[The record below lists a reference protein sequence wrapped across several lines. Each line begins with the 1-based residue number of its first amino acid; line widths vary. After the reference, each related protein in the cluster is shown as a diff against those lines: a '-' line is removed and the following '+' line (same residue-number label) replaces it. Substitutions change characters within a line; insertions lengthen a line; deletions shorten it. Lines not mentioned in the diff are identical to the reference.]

1 MITNVIY
8 AVLVLGVIAVVFGL
22 ILSVAAK
29 AFEVKVDERL
39 PKIQACLAGA
49 NCGGCGYPGCAGC
62 AEAILAGKAPVTACA
77 PAGAEGA
84 AKIAE
89 IMGMEAPSGEKQV
102 AHVLCNG
109 GDASVKN
116 FEYVGLHD
124 CVAATKV
131 AGGPTAC
138 SFGCMGFGTCV
149 AACQFDAI
157 HINAQGVAEVDKEKC
172 TNCGACREACPR
184 KLIVEVPYKQKV
196 FVNCSNKEKGPAVTK
211 VCANSCIACGMCER
225 TCKFDAIHVVNNVAV
240 IDYTKCKN
248 CTMCAKACPRNAIEP
263 IPTPEEKEKFKAAQ
277 KAAAER
283 KAAAETEYDQT
294 VAKLWDEYQLSV
306 SQAEQLCVEFDSL
319 PALRAQVADLRSKIR
334 ALGSVNVSAIEE
346 YKEVKARYDEL
357 SRQVTDVEESRNELS
372 RMIAKLSAQ
381 MREIFTDS
389 FRAINENFSRVFTEL
404 FGGGEAS
411 LVLEDESDV
420 LACGIGIRVAP
431 PGKVIK
437 NLEALSGGEQALVA
451 ISIYFAILAVNPAP
465 FCILDEIE
473 AALDD
478 ANVVRFAQYLRR
490 ISDKTQFIVIT
501 HRRGTMEAANVLYG
515 VTMQEDG
522 VSKLLKLDLEQVD
535 ATLVS

>member
-172 TNCGACREACPR
+172 TNCGACARVCPMGAIDPEDVYSVPGTCIKCQACVR
-184 KLIVEVPYKQKV
+184 KCTKHAK
-196 FVNCSNKEKGPAVTK
+196 FFDDPAFL
-211 VCANSCIACGMCER
+211 S
-225 TCKFDAIHVVNNVAV
+225 HVA
-240 IDYTKCKN
+240 
-248 CTMCAKACPRNAIEP
+248 MLE
-263 IPTPEEKEKFKAAQ
+263 
-277 KAAAER
+277 
-283 KAAAETEYDQT
+283 QT
-294 VAKLWDEYQLSV
+294 
-306 SQAEQLCVEFDSL
+306 
-319 PALRAQVADLRSKIR
+319 
-334 ALGSVNVSAIEE
+334 
-346 YKEVKARYDEL
+346 
-357 SRQVTDVEESRNELS
+357 
-372 RMIAKLSAQ
+372 
-381 MREIFTDS
+381 
-389 FRAINENFSRVFTEL
+389 FTE
-404 FGGGEAS
+404 
-411 LVLEDESDV
+411 
-420 LACGIGIRVAP
+420 P
-431 PGKVIK
+431 KK
-437 NLEALSGGEQALVA
+437 NEVFL
-451 ISIYFAILAVNPAP
+451 
-465 FCILDEIE
+465 
-473 AALDD
+473 
-478 ANVVRFAQYLRR
+478 
-490 ISDKTQFIVIT
+490 
-501 HRRGTMEAANVLYG
+501 
-515 VTMQEDG
+515 
-522 VSKLLKLDLEQVD
+522 
-535 ATLVS
+535 